1 MISAETRWLPFAAL
15 PRGLR
20 HPAMPGVVTLAF
32 ALSAGGSAPAAAV
45 GLGQVT
51 QQSAL
56 GQSFR
61 VVVPVLLNPD
71 EEIAAECF
79 KLAQA
84 DRDADGIPQ
93 LAFGRVSFERTSSGA
108 HLVVT
113 NARPVNDP
121 VIRLTLQA
129 GCNTAVRREFVL
141 FMDPPPIETPLV
153 AADSDLR
160 NEAAAAPP
168 PAPPPQPAARVAASA
183 ARDASRGTGA
193 TSREARDRA
202 PPKPRTAAKA
212 GSKRPPRTAVGE
224 PRLKLSSAALPP
236 VAGANAKTLTKTQ
249 QAQAQQELAN
259 SIEAETVVLRQR
271 IVELSAMI
279 ETMQREVR
287 ANEMAQR
294 PSDEVSGAAPVVPA
308 AVDPA
313 TTAPVALAAAEAT
326 REPPAP
332 SVPDGWE
339 ANGPSLAAILGL
351 PVLLAAGLLWKRRR
365 DVVVRIR
372 DERAAGTVAT
382 GLETTSVAPSAPPTR
397 HPPAGVANPAAE
409 IEIASHPPRKSPR
422 RAPVAGDAANALAVS
437 ELLHVTEEA
446 HVYVTLGHPER
457 AIAVLNDHIR
467 QLPQPMPAAWLM
479 LLDLYHASGLR
490 QEFRQLAEE
499 FHVHCNVQ
507 TPLWEGFGSSEL
519 DDGGIETLP
528 HVLRQVVE
536 LWRKPEGRE
545 YLERLLHDNREGR
558 RTGFPLAAYTDILM
572 LLRILDA
579 PATVDIDS
587 DLAVEGK
594 LGPLPQRV
602 AMAAAAAKQGSSPQS
617 PDAASAPDPLRPPR
631 PSQQPIEFELDL
643 EEDARGRGKKPES

>member
-1 MISAETRWLPFAAL
+1 
-15 PRGLR
+15 
-20 HPAMPGVVTLAF
+20 
-32 ALSAGGSAPAAAV
+32 V
-45 GLGQVT
+45 GLGQIT

-61 VVVPVLLNPD
+61 VVVPVLLTPD
-71 EEIAAECF
+71 EDIAAECF
-79 KLAQA
+79 KFAQA

-153 AADSDLR
+153 AADSVSRD
-160 NEAAAAPP
+160 EVAAAPP

-183 ARDASRGTGA
+183 ARDASRALSRGTGT
-193 TSREARDRA
+193 TSREARDLG
-202 PPKPRTAAKA
+202 PPKPRTAAKVA
-212 GSKRPPRTAVGE
+212 SKRPPSAAAGE
-224 PRLKLSSAALPP
+224 PRLKLSSAALPL

-249 QAQAQQELAN
+249 RAQAQQELAN
-259 SIEAETVVLRQR
+259 TIEAETVVLRQR

-294 PSDEVSGAAPVVPA
+294 PSDDASNAAPVVPA
-308 AVDPA
+308 PA
-313 TTAPVALAAAEAT
+313 EPARTAPVALATEEAT
-326 REPPAP
+326 RALPAP
-332 SVPDGWE
+332 TVPDGWG
-339 ANGPSLAAILGL
+339 ANGPSLAAIIGL
-351 PVLLAAGLLWKRRR
+351 PLLLAAGLLWKRRR
-365 DVVVRIR
+365 DVVIRIP
-372 DERAAGTVAT
+372 DGRAAGTVAT
-382 GLETTSVAPSAPPTR
+382 GLETTSVAPSAPPKR
-397 HPPAGVANPAAE
+397 NPPAGVANPAAE
-409 IEIASHPPRKSPR
+409 IEIASRPPRKSLR
-422 RAPVAGDAANALAVS
+422 RAPAAGDAANALAVS

-507 TPLWEGFGSSEL
+507 TPLWEGFGSNEL

-528 HVLRQVVE
+528 HVLRQVVD

-572 LLRILDA
+572 LLQILDA
-579 PATVDIDS
+579 PAAVDIDS

-602 AMAAAAAKQGSSPQS
+602 ALAAAAAKQGSSPQS
-617 PDAASAPDPLRPPR
+617 SDAAGAPDPLRPAR
-631 PSQQPIEFELDL
+631 PAQQPIEFELDL
-643 EEDARGRGKKPES
+643 EEDARNRGKKPGS